1 MNTLISNVI
10 QLTWEII
17 KFAIKRIPQ
26 AIRLSH
32 AAPHFSS
39 IRTNQGYP
47 SINLSLPASP
57 TLLGPFRPFMLITGL
72 NIVCDAPIKENIE
85 RNVHYINQNKVV
97 KELRIFFSW
106 IRVYGHLKR
115 KGFPSSRS
123 EFQFS
128 SQQADVVVTKEV
140 IMMQIERFL
149 LSKLSFHR
157 HRRRPF
163 HKWKCFVESSTSR
176 GSLGECS
183 SRGQVL
189 DIVWKRAETLK
200 LGINILDGD
209 EWRFRRE
216 AHWGNYRGNI
226 FFIFCLYSNH
236 PTIFHSPKREPRAAS
251 KKY

>member
-1 MNTLISNVI
+1 MRCAHKREYREECSLYQPEQSCKGIKNV
-10 QLTWEII
+10 
-17 KFAIKRIPQ
+17 
-26 AIRLSH
+26 
-32 AAPHFSS
+32 
-39 IRTNQGYP
+39 
-47 SINLSLPASP
+47 
-57 TLLGPFRPFMLITGL
+57 
-72 NIVCDAPIKENIE
+72 
-85 RNVHYINQNKVV
+85 
-97 KELRIFFSW
+97 FSW

-149 LSKLSFHR
+149 SSKLSFHR

-209 EWRFRRE
+209 ERRFRRE
-216 AHWGNYRGNI
+216 AHWGNYGGNI
-226 FFIFCLYSNH
+226 FFISAYIRTTQQFFTRQKENRAPPVKNINFIWISARPALARCL
-236 PTIFHSPKREPRAAS
+236 F
-251 KKY
+251 